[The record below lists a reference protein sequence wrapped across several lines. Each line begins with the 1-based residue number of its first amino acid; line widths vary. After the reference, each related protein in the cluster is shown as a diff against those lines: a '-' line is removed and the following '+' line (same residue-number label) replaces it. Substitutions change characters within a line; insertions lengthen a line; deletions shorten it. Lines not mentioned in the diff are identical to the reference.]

1 MMAGE
6 IHPLAPHHLPP
17 FITPPGEGDGLMMLM
32 AVLLLLGVL
41 GAGVFYLTLHT
52 LPERMAHRR
61 HRAQFELIAVLGL
74 LALVTHQN
82 LFWVAALIL
91 AIVEL
96 PDVTG
101 PARRA
106 VAALE
111 RIAGFR
117 DGEDAPAAPP
127 AGRAEP

>member
-6 IHPLAPHHLPP
+6 IHPLAPHNLPP
-17 FITPPGEGDGLMMLM
+17 FITPPGESDGLMILM
-32 AVLLLLGVL
+32 AVMLVLGVL

-82 LFWVAALIL
+82 LFWV
-91 AIVEL
+91 
-96 PDVTG
+96 G

-111 RIAGFR
+111 RIAGYR